1 MDYEALYK
9 QREKDKELQDITP
22 TFVKFEKVD
31 DFKIG
36 RFIDTIEIESVKTG
50 GRYKQ
55 YIFDTNTG
63 RIKFHM
69 GANADKEIG
78 SVMKKGCVY
87 FVQFKGQEEIG
98 NNQSVNKWKVLLV
111 DDTGE
116 IFEPAPA
123 PQE

>member
-9 QREKDKELQDITP
+9 QREKDKQLQDITP

-50 GRYKQ
+50 GRYMQ
-55 YIFDTNTG
+55 YIFDTNAG

-87 FVQFKGQEEIG
+87 FIQFKGKEEIG
-98 NNQSVNKWKVLLV
+98 NNQSVNKWKALLV

-116 IFEPAPA
+116 VF
-123 PQE
+123 QEAEGIEE